1 MSGGMIET
9 DTSGLADIVMDS
21 KGDMIDFDTDRQ
33 KLSIGSEDQVLQV
46 TSGGLP
52 AWQTLASGGATV
64 STLDVYLTSDFSTT
78 ENTATI
84 LTGMTFDLP
93 TISGGKC
100 LISFSCCAMRSSA
113 GGIQNYIMT
122 DTSGSDVVI
131 AGTGRGAEVPTAT
144 YASAPLWNMGT
155 QAIHDADGSTISIF
169 CHTGGGTLTYKGD
182 NTYNKTTS
190 MSALCVG

>member
-1 MSGGMIET
+1 MSGGMVLV
-9 DTSGLADIVMDS
+9 DVSGKASTVMS
-21 KGDMIDFDTDRQ
+21 VKGDMIDFDTARQ
-33 KLSIGSEDQVLQV
+33 RLPIGSTSDVLTVQA
-46 TSGGLP
+46 GLP
-52 AWQTLASGGATV
+52 AWVASSGGATV
-64 STLDVYLTSDFSTT
+64 STLNVYLTSDFSTT

-100 LISFSCCAMRSSA
+100 LIAFSNVCFRSTA
-113 GGIQNYIMT
+113 GGIQNYIAT

-131 AGTGRGAEVPTAT
+131 AGTGRGVEVPSAT
-144 YASAPLWNMGT
+144 VASNPLWNMGT
-155 QAIHDADGSTISIF
+155 QAIHDADGSTITIY
-169 CHTGGGTLTYKGD
+169 CWTGGGTLTYKGD